1 MANTFPAGLIGPLYE
16 ALNVVSREF
25 VGFLP
30 AVMKDNGNFA
40 RAAQGQVVTS
50 FTVPQITGSDIVPG
64 VTAPNDGDQ
73 VFGTVNLSIT
83 KSRYWPVRWNGE
95 EQLAIN
101 NAGPTFPPILRQQF
115 QQAFRAAVNEVEQDL
130 AVIAAKNASRATGT
144 AGTAPF
150 GTAGDF
156 TDFSNTAQILD
167 TNGAPAGQRHM
178 ILNAAAMNN
187 VRGKQSILFKANE
200 AGTDELLRRG
210 TVGQVEGFN
219 IGYSPPIK
227 PVTKGTGAS
236 YTTNTAGYA
245 VGATAITLIT
255 GTGTVLAGDVV
266 TFAGDSNK
274 YVVAVGVA
282 APGVI
287 TLQQPGLL
295 LPIAASAVAMT
306 IGGSFTPNVA
316 FTDDGLLL
324 ATRMPALPVRMDGTT
339 GDMGVHQT
347 ILDPFSGVA
356 FDVGMYEQYRQ
367 IRFEIGLAWGV
378 AAPNPAHIALLL
390 G

>member
-1 MANTFPAGLIGPLYE
+1 MANTFPSGLIGPLYE

-30 AVMKDNGNFA
+30 AVMRDNGNFA
-40 RAAQGQVVTS
+40 RAAVGQTVTS

-73 VFGTVNLSIT
+73 VLGLVNLTIT
-83 KSRYWPVRWNGE
+83 KSRYWPIRWNGE

-101 NAGPTFPPILRQQF
+101 NAGPTFPPVLRQQF
-115 QQAFRAAVNEVEQDL
+115 QQGFRAAVNEVEQDL
-130 AVIAAKNASRATGT
+130 AAVAYQHASRATGT

-167 TNGAPAGQRHM
+167 VNGAPAGQRHM
-178 ILNAAAMNN
+178 VLNAAAMNN

-200 AGTDELLRRG
+200 AGTDDLLRRG
-210 TVGQVEGFN
+210 VVGEVEGFAF
-219 IGYSPPIK
+219 GYSPSIK
-227 PVTKGTGAS
+227 PVTKGTATGQLVNGAL
-236 YTTNTAGYA
+236 A
-245 VGATAITLIT
+245 VGATAIVTDT
-255 GTGTVLAGDVV
+255 GSGTVLSGDVITIAGD
-266 TFAGDSNK
+266 TNK
-274 YVVAVGVA
+274 YVVASATAGSTVTL
-282 APGVI
+282 I
-287 TLQQPGLL
+287 TIQQPGLL
-295 LPIAASAVAMT
+295 LAAADNAAITV
-306 IGGSFTPNVA
+306 GNSFTPNLA

-347 ILDPFSGVA
+347 IVDPFSGVG

>member
-1 MANTFPAGLIGPLYE
+1 MRQRRAPDQARARHAEGRLDRDCGGGAAHVQAKLPQPETIAGCYREIAVLAFPTPSADANPKTRVRIGKIKAGRRRQADSGPFFHLAAFPVL
-16 ALNVVSREF
+16 S
-25 VGFLP
+25 
-30 AVMKDNGNFA
+30 FA
-40 RAAQGQVVTS
+40 RQ
-50 FTVPQITGSDIVPG
+50 
-64 VTAPNDGDQ
+64 
-73 VFGTVNLSIT
+73 
-83 KSRYWPVRWNGE
+83 
-95 EQLAIN
+95 
-101 NAGPTFPPILRQQF
+101 TFPPVLRQQF

-130 AVIAAKNASRATGT
+130 ANVAYQHASRAVGT

-156 TDFSNTAQILD
+156 TDFSNTAQVLD
-167 TNGAPAGQRHM
+167 VNGSPAGQRHM
-178 ILNAAAMNN
+178 VLNAAAMNN

-200 AGTDELLRRG
+200 AGTDDLLRRG
-210 TVGQVEGFN
+210 VVGEVEGFAF
-219 IGYSPPIK
+219 GYSPSIK
-227 PVTKGTGAS
+227 SVTKGAGAS
-236 YTTNTAGYA
+236 YTTDTAGYA

-255 GTGTVLAGDVV
+255 GTGTVLAGDIV

-274 YVVAVGVA
+274 YVVAEGVS
-282 APGVI
+282 APGII
-287 TLQQPGLL
+287 TLQNPGLML
-295 LPIAASAVAMT
+295 AIATSATAMT
-306 IGGSFTPNVA
+306 IGNSFTPNLA

-347 ILDPFSGVA
+347 IVDPFSGVG

-378 AAPNPAHIALLL
+378 AAPNPQHIALLL